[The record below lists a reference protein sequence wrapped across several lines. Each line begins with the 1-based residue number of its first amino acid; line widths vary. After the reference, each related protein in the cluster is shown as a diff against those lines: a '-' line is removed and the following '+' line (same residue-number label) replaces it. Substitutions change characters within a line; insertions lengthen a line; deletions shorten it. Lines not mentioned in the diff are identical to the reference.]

1 MCVDVELRA
10 QHGSNTSER
19 RPLRSLSAKYSA
31 FTGLLLAY
39 VVFLFIGFDVW
50 AGTFHPVKT
59 FLLCLAA
66 LLIAGAVA
74 KFTNRVLGR
83 PLEYLRKGIEA
94 VAAGRLSRIQ
104 VSPTGDE
111 IEFLGRQF
119 NAMIE
124 ALERSQAEVRRY
136 QESLEERIRQ
146 RTAALEN
153 ATVQALAASKAKSE
167 FLANMSHE
175 LRTPMS
181 GVLGMIDIVLEGR
194 LDSEQREQ
202 LLTAKNCAVS
212 LLALLNDILDLS
224 KIEAGKM
231 ILEEIPF
238 DLRQVIA
245 ESVSAI
251 RPRAQAKPLELRTL
265 IQPGVPG
272 WIVGDPLRW
281 RQILQNLLSNAV
293 KFTLQGSVELRLR
306 LESQREWPELVVEVA
321 DTGVGIP
328 PDKLPAI
335 FDEFTQADGSISRR
349 FGGTGLGL
357 AITKKLVTM
366 MGGTITVESAPGR
379 GSTFRVSVPYRPV
392 SVLGQRPDA
401 GRGEEAPHSLSELES
416 PRATIL
422 VAEDNPV
429 NQKIVAAI
437 LRRHG
442 FRVELASH
450 GGEAL
455 AILEGTPVD
464 LVLMDV
470 QMPVVDGLQAVR
482 TIRSDPRWKA
492 LPVIALTAHAMSGD
506 RERCLESGMNDY
518 VTKPVNRSQ
527 LIAVIEKHLSAAAAP
542 APHPEA

>member
-1 MCVDVELRA
+1 MSVDVEPRA
-10 QHGSNTSER
+10 QHGSAASGR
-19 RPLRSLSAKYSA
+19 RRLRSLSAKYSVFTA
-31 FTGLLLAY
+31 FLLAY
-39 VVFLFIGFDVW
+39 VVFLFIAFDAW

-59 FLLCLAA
+59 LLLCLAV

-83 PLEYLRKGIEA
+83 PLEYLRRGIQA
-94 VAAGRLSRIQ
+94 VSEGRLSRIQ

-111 IEFLGRQF
+111 IEFLGHQF

-124 ALERSQAEVRRY
+124 ALARSQAEVRRY

-146 RTAALEN
+146 RTAALEK

-194 LDSEQREQ
+194 LDSQQREQ

-224 KIEAGKM
+224 KIEAGRM
-231 ILEEIPF
+231 ILEEVPF

-245 ESVSAI
+245 ESIDAV
-251 RPRAQAKPLELRTL
+251 RPSAQAKQLALRML
-265 IQPGVPG
+265 IQPELSTG
-272 WIVGDPLRW
+272 IVGDPLRW
-281 RQILQNLLSNAV
+281 RQILQNLVGNAV
-293 KFTLQGSVELRLR
+293 KFTLEGSVEVRVR
-306 LESQREWPELVVEVA
+306 LEPRPEWPALVVEVA
-321 DTGVGIP
+321 DTGIGIP
-328 PDKLPAI
+328 PEKLSTI
-335 FDEFTQADGSISRR
+335 FDQFTQADGSISRR

-357 AITKKLVTM
+357 AITKRLVTM
-366 MGGTITVESAPGR
+366 MGGEIAVESAPGR
-379 GSTFRVSVPYRPV
+379 GSTFRVSLPYRPV
-392 SVLGQRPDA
+392 SLLGERP
-401 GRGEEAPHSLSELES
+401 RAPSSEQTFPGPSNEDS

-422 VAEDNPV
+422 IAEDNLV
-429 NQKIVAAI
+429 NQKVVSAI

-442 FRVELASH
+442 FRVELAGH

-455 AILEGTPVD
+455 AILERIPVD

-470 QMPVVDGLQAVR
+470 QMPVVDGLEAVR
-482 TIRSDPRWKA
+482 RIRSDPRWKD
-492 LPVIALTAHAMSGD
+492 LPVIALTAHAMAGD
-506 RERCLESGMNDY
+506 RDRCLASGMNDY
-518 VTKPVNRSQ
+518 ITKPVNRSQ
-527 LIAVIEKHLSAAAAP
+527 LIAVVEKHLSKALSP
-542 APHPEA
+542 APQPGA